1 MDLNKHL
8 ELGMKDLQ
16 FIFQKKDLRE
26 EGVDGTL
33 FIHRIKSRLLVA
45 QIYVD
50 DISFGA
56 TLSDHALSF
65 AEDMKKEFEMS
76 MIGELNFFLGLHI
89 RQLKNDYVFF
99 FYLSPN
105 ILGSQ

>member
-1 MDLNKHL
+1 M
-8 ELGMKDLQ
+8 
-16 FIFQKKDLRE
+16 RE
-26 EGVDGTL
+26 EAVDGTL
-33 FIHRIKSRLLVA
+33 FIHKIKSRHLVA
-45 QIYVD
+45 QIYVN

-56 TLSDHALSF
+56 TLSDHTLSF
-65 AEDMKKEFEMS
+65 AEDIKKEFEMS

-105 ILGSQ
+105 ILGS